1 MPNKTKTVRYT
12 ATLPEDYI
20 YDLKELAKEEK
31 IPSVNY
37 AIKEALGV
45 YLKQT
50 KKEQF
55 EEQMKE
61 AAKDKAF
68 LKRTLNCDDDFKYA
82 DSEVG
87 RDW

>member
-1 MPNKTKTVRYT
+1 MQNKKNTVRYT
-12 ATLPEDYI
+12 ATLPEDYV
-20 YDLKELAKEEK
+20 YELKELAKEEK

-50 KKEQF
+50 RKEQF

-68 LKRTLNCDDDFKYA
+68 LKRTKDCSDDFIYV
-82 DSEVG
+82 DSEVSG
-87 RDW
+87 DW